1 MSPEERIYNQ
11 PLSTIQ
17 ENSKSGDIDKT
28 NQYCLTKETTRKS
41 RNALKGVGTNF

>member
-1 MSPEERIYNQ
+1 MSREERNQ
-11 PLSTIQ
+11 YAPLSTLQ